1 MSVPYCARELQD
13 PNRRLGD
20 VVALDLI
27 VVALDKDAGLTAVGD
42 VISTCKIVV
51 TGQINPNKNQGIRDV
66 VGPDFGALSARE
78 DTDLIGGDGVAF
90 NADIIGLKDQYA
102 GSVRRAVLERNA
114 GKPHVVCDSIS
125 QDAALCAEAD
135 LNAILRGAGCGT
147 KTSDNVVRD
156 GDFGT
161 QFIARDSVLLI
172 VMDTVVVDSDVG
184 GLASE
189 ALHHNSITALAAIER
204 YG

>member
-1 MSVPYCARELQD
+1 VSVPYCARELQD

-90 NADIIGLKDQYA
+90 NADIIGLKAQE
-102 GSVRRAVLERNA
+102 SVLCCSAYSSVVALLGMCRSWFTKGVLA
-114 GKPHVVCDSIS
+114 TWKTIYQC
-125 QDAALCAEAD
+125 EAD
-135 LNAILRGAGCGT
+135 LPILDEWSSTR
-147 KTSDNVVRD
+147 KLSR
-156 GDFGT
+156 
-161 QFIARDSVLLI
+161 
-172 VMDTVVVDSDVG
+172 
-184 GLASE
+184 
-189 ALHHNSITALAAIER
+189 
-204 YG
+204 